1 MSFPPHGVIIT
12 AAGTSIRFNGSNSS
26 SQKKEFLLLD
36 DRSVLYHAALPFFS
50 LPNLE
55 FVVVT
60 YSEGL
65 RDETEVAL
73 DNLLFA
79 SPIPV
84 QLVLGGKTRQE
95 SVLKGLEALEYYAPN
110 ISYVLIHDGARPW
123 VSEETIIST
132 LAMATVFGGAAPILP
147 VHDAVKRIDSEGKI
161 ASHED
166 RSGLVMIQTPQV
178 FRFSEILKAHRKAM
192 SDNQS
197 YVDDTEI
204 FTDFGGLVGTTLGNP
219 ENRKITVTDD
229 LPRMKETT

>member
-12 AAGTSIRFNGSNSS
+12 AAGNSTRFNGLNSTVR
-26 SQKKEFLLLD
+26 KKEFLLLD

-60 YSEGL
+60 YGEGL

-84 QLVLGGKTRQE
+84 QLVVGGRTRQE
-95 SVLKGLEALEYYAPN
+95 SVLKALEAMEHYAPN
-110 ISYVLIHDGARPW
+110 ISYVMIHDGARPW

-132 LAMATVFGGAAPILP
+132 LAMATVFGGAAPVLDI
-147 VHDAVKRIDSEGKI
+147 HDAVKRVDAEGKI
-161 ASHED
+161 IGHQD
-166 RSGLVMIQTPQV
+166 RTDLVTIQTPQV
-178 FRFSEILKAHRKAM
+178 FRFPEILDAHRKAAKT
-192 SDNQS
+192 NRS

-204 FTDFGGLVGTTLGNP
+204 FTDYGGFVGTSSGTI
-219 ENRKITVTDD
+219 ENRKITVETD
-229 LPRMKETT
+229 LPKIKGNT

>member
-12 AAGTSIRFNGSNSS
+12 AAGTSTRFNSSNSS

-36 DRSVLYHAALPFFS
+36 DRSVLFHAALPFFS

-60 YSEGL
+60 YSEGF

-84 QLVLGGKTRQE
+84 QLVLGGATRQE
-95 SVLKGLEALEYYAPN
+95 SVLKGLEALEHYAPN

-147 VHDAVKRIDSEGKI
+147 VHDAVKRLDSEGKI
-161 ASHED
+161 MKHED
-166 RSGLVMIQTPQV
+166 RTGLVTIQTPQV
-178 FRFSEILKAHRKAM
+178 FRF
-192 SDNQS
+192 
-197 YVDDTEI
+197 
-204 FTDFGGLVGTTLGNP
+204 FFW
-219 ENRKITVTDD
+219 
-229 LPRMKETT
+229 